1 MEASPDLR
9 KLVVDELAWDP
20 SLDESGIQVNAT
32 EGSVSLTG
40 TVKSYAEKLQAA
52 RAARRVVGVRSVD
65 NHLAVRL
72 PDASPP
78 DDRAIFEAAQH
89 ALRWNILVPRERIQ
103 VGVRD
108 GWVMLAGIVG
118 WPFQRKAAEHALR
131 HLRGIRGVINHI
143 RIQPRVTPES
153 VGEKVAAAFQR
164 HAELEARHIRI
175 QVHDGRVVLQGTVES
190 HAEREAAEQVAWLA
204 PGITDVEN
212 RLEVEAPYAG
222 APAPAGEP
230 ASPLAGEAGQAA
242 TPPPSEGEASP
253 AAPGILNRRRI
264 METNDLDRITVGDL
278 MQREVVT
285 IAPGA
290 SVRELAKLLSY
301 HQIGGVPVVDTTG
314 AVVGVVS
321 ANDVVRLAAQE
332 TETPLATGGAAALGP
347 ERSEY
352 YASIRATPQLLRRL
366 SEGGM
371 DGHRV
376 ADVMMPATFSVR
388 EDATLREL
396 AHFLLHAGIHRALVM
411 GGGKL
416 RGIVTTMD
424 VLRAV
429 VGEVPPAERQGTIEL
444 MPE

>member
-20 SLDESGIQVNAT
+20 SLDESGIQVNVID
-32 EGSVSLTG
+32 GSVSLTG

-52 RAARRVVGVRSVD
+52 RAALRVVGVRAVD

-78 DDRAIFEAAQH
+78 DDRALFEAAQH

-143 RIQPRVTPES
+143 RLQPRVTPES

-164 HAELEARHIRI
+164 NAELEARHIRI
-175 QVHDGRVVLQGTVES
+175 QVHGGRVVLRGTVES

-212 RLEVEAPYAG
+212 RLEVEPPYAD
-222 APAPAGEP
+222 APAAAGQP
-230 ASPLAGEAGQAA
+230 ASPPGEAGEAVS
-242 TPPPSEGEASP
+242 PPGEGESP
-253 AAPGILNRRRI
+253 LSAPGILNRRRM
-264 METNDLDRITVGDL
+264 METNELDRITVGDL

-321 ANDVVRLAAQE
+321 ANDVVRMAAQHA
-332 TETPLATGGAAALGP
+332 ETPLATGGAAALGP